1 MRRTHFDTL
10 QPICPRCALDG
21 RGQHKLYIASVFGE
35 AGEIIVSGIIEC
47 ADKACPMAYPIIDGV
62 PIIVPNVAEYIA
74 SCQAQILQR
83 EPLNEDLRSLVSD
96 AIGPNTEFDQMRQ
109 HLSIYCW
116 GHYADL
122 DPAEVPRQP
131 QSAIA
136 TLLED
141 CAADT
146 LPLSAPSIDL
156 GCSVGRSSFE
166 LAATTTGMVLGVDL
180 NFAMLRKA
188 QKILIDRKLSYER
201 RRIGIVYDRR
211 AYPVELP
218 NAELVDFWACDI
230 LALPFGGGLFNSA
243 LALNVFDCVNSPAS
257 FLAVLQGLLAGGG
270 KAVIATPYDW
280 TPGATPV
287 ENWIGGHSQRQ
298 ELAGSAEA
306 MLRRLLNEQSG
317 SSATAELEIKHEVD
331 AARWLTRLH
340 DRSTVHYQA
349 HAIVLQKKQAPT
361 EGF

>member
-1 MRRTHFDTL
+1 
-10 QPICPRCALDG
+10 
-21 RGQHKLYIASVFGE
+21 
-35 AGEIIVSGIIEC
+35 
-47 ADKACPMAYPIIDGV
+47 MAYPVIDGV

-74 SCQAQILQR
+74 NSQAQILQR
-83 EPLNEDLRSLVSD
+83 EPLDEDLRSLVSD

-122 DPAEVPRQP
+122 DPAEIPRQP
-131 QSAIA
+131 KSAIA

-141 CAADT
+141 CATDT
-146 LPLSAPSIDL
+146 LQLSAPSIDL

-166 LAATTTGMVLGVDL
+166 LAARTKGMVLGVDVS
-180 NFAMLRKA
+180 FAMLRKA
-188 QKILIDRKLSYER
+188 QMILIDKQLSYER

-211 AYPVELP
+211 EYPVELP

-243 LALNVFDCVNSPAS
+243 LALNVFDCVSSPRS
-257 FLAVLQGLLAGGG
+257 FLAVLQGLLASGG
-270 KAVIATPYDW
+270 KAIVATPYDW

-287 ENWIGGHSQRQ
+287 ENWIGGHSQR
-298 ELAGSAEA
+298 EGLDGSAES
-306 MLRRLLNEQSG
+306 MLRLLLNDQAD
-317 SSATAELEIKHEVD
+317 SSPTAQLEIKHEVD
-331 AARWLTRLH
+331 DARWLTRLH

-349 HAIVLQKKQAPT
+349 HAIALQKK
-361 EGF
+361 